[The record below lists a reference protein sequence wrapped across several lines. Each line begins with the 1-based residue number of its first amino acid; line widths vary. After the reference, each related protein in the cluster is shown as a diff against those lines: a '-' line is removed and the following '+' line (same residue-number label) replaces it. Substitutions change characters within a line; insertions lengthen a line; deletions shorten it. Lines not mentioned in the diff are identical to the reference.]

1 MSSTL
6 VERPASVAATSPTA
20 TTLTGTAPTAASL
33 TGSVQQPSGMPVHR
47 YKPFDGPDLPDRRW
61 PARKL
66 RKAPLWCSVDLR
78 DGNQALPEPM
88 DLARKHRLFRQLVAM
103 GFKEIEVGFPSAS
116 QVDFDFV
123 RELIEQD
130 LIPHDVT
137 IQVIMQARTE
147 LIERTFEALRG
158 ARRAVAHLYNSV
170 SPLQRRVVFGADRE
184 DILHMTVQAVRL
196 ITKLAAE
203 HVGGE
208 ILFEYSPESFTATE
222 PDYALE
228 ICEAV
233 MDVWQPAP
241 GRPIIISLPATVEC
255 TLPNEFADQVE
266 WMDRNLSRREHIT
279 LCVHPHNDR
288 GTGVAAAELAVL
300 AGADRVEGCLFGN
313 GERTGNVDLVTLGMN
328 LFSQG
333 VDPMIDFSDMATI
346 RQVAEECTQLPT
358 HPRHPYAGDLV
369 YTAFSGS
376 HQDAIKKGLDS
387 MERAA
392 QSVGILVGETP
403 WGVPYLPID
412 PKDIGRSY
420 EAIIRVN
427 SQSGK
432 GGVAYLLK
440 TGHGFDLP
448 RRLQVEVSRMVQ
460 RHSEECATEVGSAQ
474 VWELFTR
481 EFLAEGLRLRV
492 SDTANGVV
500 EAELDGSTRYFRA
513 DGGEEFAEAL
523 RGAGTDVVAQ
533 SLTVQPP
540 GAENSSVVVYAECT
554 VDGESV
560 WGVGLHSDEAGAAV
574 RAIASAVNRAAR

>member
-6 VERPASVAATSPTA
+6 MERPAFAAAAT
-20 TTLTGTAPTAASL
+20 SL

-47 YKPFDGPDLPDRRW
+47 YKPFEGPELPDRRW
-61 PARKL
+61 PTRKL
-66 RKAPLWCSVDLR
+66 RTAPLWCSVDLR

-130 LIPHDVT
+130 LIPQDVT

-147 LIERTFEALRG
+147 LIERTFESLRG
-158 ARRAVAHLYNSV
+158 APRAVVHLYNSV
-170 SPLQRRVVFGADRE
+170 SPLQRQVVFGAGRE
-184 DILHMTVQAVRL
+184 RILDMTVQAVRL
-196 ITKLAAE
+196 ITELAE
-203 HVGGE
+203 RHVGGE

-222 PDYALE
+222 PEFALE

-241 GRPIIISLPATVEC
+241 GRPIIINLPATVEC

-266 WMDRNLSRREHIT
+266 WMDRNLSRREHIS
-279 LCVHPHNDR
+279 LSVHPHNDR

-313 GERTGNVDLVTLGMN
+313 GERTGNVDLLTLGMN

-333 VDPMIDFSDMATI
+333 VDPMIDFSDIETV
-346 RQVAEECTQLPT
+346 RQVVEECTQLPT

-376 HQDAIKKGLDS
+376 HQDAIKKGFDS

-392 QSVGILVGETP
+392 RSAGAHVADTP

-412 PKDIGRSY
+412 PRDVGRSY

-432 GGVAYLLK
+432 AGVAYLLK

-448 RRLQVEVSRMVQ
+448 RRLQVEFSHLVQ
-460 RHSEECATEVGSAQ
+460 QHSEESATEVGGAQ
-474 VWELFTR
+474 VWELFAR
-481 EFLAEGLRLRV
+481 EFLAEGTRLRLTGAAV
-492 SDTANGVV
+492 GTATGVV
-500 EAELDGSTRYFRA
+500 EAELDGAAHGFRA
-513 DGGEEFAEAL
+513 GCGETFAEAL

-533 SLTVQPP
+533 SLTVQPAT
-540 GAENSSVVVYAECT
+540 AENPSVVVYAECAIG
-554 VDGESV
+554 GESV
-560 WGVGLHSDEAGAAV
+560 WGVGVHLDEADAAV
-574 RAIASAVNRAAR
+574 CAVASAVNRAAR

>member
-1 MSSTL
+1 MMSSTL
-6 VERPASVAATSPTA
+6 VERPASVATTS
-20 TTLTGTAPTAASL
+20 LTGTSRTGASL

-47 YKPFDGPDLPDRRW
+47 YKPFEGPDLPDRRW

-158 ARRAVAHLYNSV
+158 APRAVVHLYNSV

-196 ITKLAAE
+196 ITKLAAQ

-233 MDVWQPAP
+233 MDVWQPAA
-241 GRPIIISLPATVEC
+241 GRPIIINLPATVEC

-266 WMDRNLSRREHIT
+266 WMDRNLSRREHIS
-279 LCVHPHNDR
+279 LSVHPHNDR

-313 GERTGNVDLVTLGMN
+313 GERTGNVDLLTLGMN
-328 LFSQG
+328 LFSHG
-333 VDPMIDFSDMATI
+333 VDPMIDFSDIATI

-376 HQDAIKKGLDS
+376 HQDAIKKGFDS
-387 MERAA
+387 MERTA
-392 QSVGILVGETP
+392 QGAGSPVGETP

-412 PKDIGRSY
+412 PKDVGRSY

-448 RRLQVEVSRMVQ
+448 RRLQVEVSRLVQ

-481 EFLAEGLRLRV
+481 EFLAEGQPLRV
-492 SDTANGVV
+492 TGTTDGVV
-500 EAELDGSTRYFRA
+500 ETELDGATRYFRA
-513 DGGEEFAEAL
+513 KSGAAFADAL
-523 RGAGTDVVAQ
+523 RDAGTDVTVR

-540 GAENSSVVVYAECT
+540 DAENSSVVVYAECT
-554 VDGESV
+554 VGGESV
-560 WGVGLHSDEAGAAV
+560 WGVGLHGDETGAAV

>member
-1 MSSTL
+1 MMSSTL
-6 VERPASVAATSPTA
+6 VERPAYVATASVGAT
-20 TTLTGTAPTAASL
+20 SL

-47 YKPFDGPDLPDRRW
+47 YKPFDAPDLPDRRW
-61 PARKL
+61 PTRKL

-130 LIPHDVT
+130 LIPYDVT

-158 ARRAVAHLYNSV
+158 APRAVVHLYNSV

-196 ITKLAAE
+196 ITKLAAQ

-222 PDYALE
+222 TDYALE

-241 GRPIIISLPATVEC
+241 GRPIIINLPATVEC

-266 WMDRNLSRREHIT
+266 WMDRNLSRREHIS
-279 LCVHPHNDR
+279 LSVHPHNDR

-313 GERTGNVDLVTLGMN
+313 GERTGNVDLLTLGMN

-333 VDPMIDFSDMATI
+333 VDPMIDFSDIATI

-376 HQDAIKKGLDS
+376 HQDAIKKGFDS

-392 QSVGILVGETP
+392 QSAGTPVGETP

-412 PKDIGRSY
+412 PKDVGRSY

-448 RRLQVEVSRMVQ
+448 RRLQVEFSRLVQ

-481 EFLAEGLRLRV
+481 EFLTEGRRLRV
-492 SDTANGVV
+492 TGPVNGVV
-500 EAELDGSTRYFRA
+500 EAVLDGSTHCFRTD
-513 DGGEEFAEAL
+513 DGEAFAEAL
-523 RGAGTDVVAQ
+523 RGAGTDVAVQ

-554 VDGESV
+554 VGGESV

-574 RAIASAVNRAAR
+574 RAIASAVNRDAR

>member
-1 MSSTL
+1 MMSSTL
-6 VERPASVAATSPTA
+6 VERPASVAATSLTA
-20 TTLTGTAPTAASL
+20 TTPTAASL

-184 DILHMTVQAVRL
+184 DILDMTVQAVRL

-222 PDYALE
+222 PDFALE

-513 DGGEEFAEAL
+513 DGGEAFAEAL

>member
-1 MSSTL
+1 MMSSTL
-6 VERPASVAATSPTA
+6 VERPAYVATASVGAT
-20 TTLTGTAPTAASL
+20 SL

-47 YKPFDGPDLPDRRW
+47 YKPFDAPDLPDRRW
-61 PARKL
+61 PTRKL

-130 LIPHDVT
+130 LIPYDVT

-158 ARRAVAHLYNSV
+158 APRAVVHLYNSV

-196 ITKLAAE
+196 ITKLAAQ

-222 PDYALE
+222 TDYALE

-241 GRPIIISLPATVEC
+241 GRPIIINLPATVEC

-266 WMDRNLSRREHIT
+266 WMDRNLSRREHIS
-279 LCVHPHNDR
+279 LSVHPHNDR

-313 GERTGNVDLVTLGMN
+313 GERTGNVDLLTLGMN

-333 VDPMIDFSDMATI
+333 VDPMIDFSDIATI

-376 HQDAIKKGLDS
+376 HQDAIKKGFDS

-392 QSVGILVGETP
+392 QSAGTLVGETP

-412 PKDIGRSY
+412 PKDVGRSY

-440 TGHGFDLP
+440 TLHGFDLP
-448 RRLQVEVSRMVQ
+448 RRLQVAFSRLVQ

-481 EFLAEGLRLRV
+481 EFLTEGRRLRV
-492 SDTANGVV
+492 TGPVNGVV
-500 EAELDGSTRYFRA
+500 EAVLDGSTHCFRT
-513 DGGEEFAEAL
+513 DGGEAFAEAL
-523 RGAGTDVVAQ
+523 RGAGTDVAVQ

-554 VDGESV
+554 VGGESV

-574 RAIASAVNRAAR
+574 RAIASAVNRDAR

>member
-1 MSSTL
+1 M
-6 VERPASVAATSPTA
+6 ERPAFAAAAT
-20 TTLTGTAPTAASL
+20 SL

-47 YKPFDGPDLPDRRW
+47 YKPFEGPELPDRRW
-61 PARKL
+61 PTRKL
-66 RKAPLWCSVDLR
+66 RTAPLWCSVDLR

-130 LIPHDVT
+130 LIPQDVT

-147 LIERTFEALRG
+147 LIERTFESLRG
-158 ARRAVAHLYNSV
+158 APRAVVHLYNSV
-170 SPLQRRVVFGADRE
+170 SPLQRRVVFGAGRE
-184 DILHMTVQAVRL
+184 RILDMTVQAVRL
-196 ITKLAAE
+196 ITELAE
-203 HVGGE
+203 RHVGGE

-222 PDYALE
+222 PEFALE

-241 GRPIIISLPATVEC
+241 GRPIIINLPATVEC

-266 WMDRNLSRREHIT
+266 WMDRNLSRREHIS
-279 LCVHPHNDR
+279 LSVHPHNDR

-313 GERTGNVDLVTLGMN
+313 GERTGNVDLLTLGMN

-333 VDPMIDFSDMATI
+333 VDPMIDFSDIETV
-346 RQVAEECTQLPT
+346 RQVVEECTQLPT

-376 HQDAIKKGLDS
+376 HQDAIKKGFDS

-392 QSVGILVGETP
+392 RSAGAHVADSP

-412 PKDIGRSY
+412 PRDVGRSY

-432 GGVAYLLK
+432 AGVAYLLK

-448 RRLQVEVSRMVQ
+448 RRLQVEFSHLVQ
-460 RHSEECATEVGSAQ
+460 QHSEESATEVGGAQ
-474 VWELFTR
+474 VWELFAR
-481 EFLAEGLRLRV
+481 EFLAEGTRLRLTGAAV
-492 SDTANGVV
+492 GTATGVV
-500 EAELDGSTRYFRA
+500 EAELDGAAHGFRA
-513 DGGEEFAEAL
+513 GCGETFAEAL

-533 SLTVQPP
+533 SLTVQPAT
-540 GAENSSVVVYAECT
+540 AENPSVVVYAECAIG
-554 VDGESV
+554 GESV
-560 WGVGLHSDEAGAAV
+560 WGVGVHLDEADAAV
-574 RAIASAVNRAAR
+574 CAVASAVNRAAR

>member
-1 MSSTL
+1 MMSSTL
-6 VERPASVAATSPTA
+6 VERPVSGAATSVTA
-20 TTLTGTAPTAASL
+20 TSPAGTSL

-47 YKPFDGPDLPDRRW
+47 YKPFDAPDLPDRRW

-130 LIPHDVT
+130 LIPRDVT
-137 IQVIMQARTE
+137 IQVIMQARPE

-158 ARRAVAHLYNSV
+158 APRAVVHLYNSV
-170 SPLQRRVVFGADRE
+170 SPLQRRVVFDADRE
-184 DILHMTVQAVRL
+184 DILRMTVRAVRL
-196 ITKLAAE
+196 ITELAAR

-222 PDYALE
+222 SDYALE

-233 MDVWQPAP
+233 MDVWQPGP
-241 GRPIIISLPATVEC
+241 GRPIIINLPATVEC
-255 TLPNEFADQVE
+255 TLPNEYADQVE
-266 WMDRNLSRREHIT
+266 WMDRNLSRREHIS
-279 LCVHPHNDR
+279 LSVHPHNDR

-313 GERTGNVDLVTLGMN
+313 GERTGNVDLLTLGMN

-333 VDPMIDFSDMATI
+333 VDPMIDFSDIATI
-346 RQVAEECTQLPT
+346 RRVAEECTQLPT

-376 HQDAIKKGLDS
+376 HQDAIKKGFDS
-387 MERAA
+387 MERTARSA
-392 QSVGILVGETP
+392 GTLVGETP

-412 PKDIGRSY
+412 PMDVGRSY

-448 RRLQVEVSRMVQ
+448 RRLQVEFSRLVQ
-460 RHSEECATEVGSAQ
+460 RHSEECATEVGAAQ
-474 VWELFTR
+474 VWQLFTR
-481 EFLAEGLRLRV
+481 EFLAGGPRLRV
-492 SDTANGVV
+492 AGTADGAV
-500 EAELDGSTRYFRA
+500 EAELDGTTRSFRA
-513 DGGEEFAEAL
+513 DGGEAFAEAL
-523 RGAGTDVVAQ
+523 RDAGADVVAQ

-540 GAENSSVVVYAECT
+540 GAGNSSVVVYAECA
-554 VDGESV
+554 VGGESV